1 MQRWSKRKPASLL
14 RVAIVAPD
22 ARRDEIARI
31 VAHAGYAV
39 VDESSADVV
48 LLDGATTAQQIEAAL
63 QAVAGGSAAHVYLP
77 RISRVLAVSKSW
89 PSAQPAC
96 C

>member
-1 MQRWSKRKPASLL
+1 MSGAVVKRKPASLL

-22 ARRDEIARI
+22 PRRDEIAAI

-48 LLDGATTAQQIEAAL
+48 LLDGATTAEQIEAAL
-63 QAVAGGSAAHVYLP
+63 QAAADGSAAHAMP
-77 RISRVLAVSKSW
+77 SRVREVSKSW
-89 PSAQPAC
+89 PSARRAC